1 MMRVETQ
8 ISLCLKN
15 FISGTTE
22 QGKAMSY
29 QLPPFTQWEKD
40 WVKIGFLVFLKNIM
54 LKQLRILPKWL
65 LDVKF
70 DLGLCFELPRSLE
83 AAEAIRGRGQIWH
96 PEVRA
101 SHLSIIYGGLGGSR
115 SLEQPRAASD
125 LKSGRM
131 ASRLDPH
138 IWYSNDL
145 PWPQDVKFDLDLGW
159 PRRPRVTS
167 EVQNRGRG

>member
-1 MMRVETQ
+1 MYFMGLFFDVLGPYWFATYQ
-8 ISLCLKN
+8 HYLDN
-15 FISGTTE
+15 FTLFGPKGCCMGHLF
-22 QGKAMSY
+22 QMHLFWDYVGRGY
-29 QLPPFTQWEKD
+29 YPLPPFTQWEKD

-101 SHLSIIYGGLGGSR
+101 SH
-115 SLEQPRAASD
+115 
-125 LKSGRM
+125 
-131 ASRLDPH
+131 
-138 IWYSNDL
+138 
-145 PWPQDVKFDLDLGW
+145 
-159 PRRPRVTS
+159 
-167 EVQNRGRG
+167 

>member
-1 MMRVETQ
+1 
-8 ISLCLKN
+8 
-15 FISGTTE
+15 
-22 QGKAMSY
+22 MSY

-70 DLGLCFELPRSLE
+70 NLGLCFELPRSLE
-83 AAEAIRGRGQIWH
+83 AAEAIRGQGQIWH

-115 SLEQPRAASD
+115 SLEQPQAASD
-125 LKSGRM
+125 LKSGRIELELFGT
-131 ASRLDPH
+131 SK
-138 IWYSNDL
+138 NDTPPKVSVHHGMKKYMNEICL
-145 PWPQDVKFDLDLGW
+145 PCLLTELWLFVYILWQCKK
-159 PRRPRVTS
+159 
-167 EVQNRGRG
+167 